1 MEQRQISFIPI
12 YTLKGNGQCKVKK
25 KKSLLYIY
33 STYTSKIVDNNNMRN
48 RAERKIKNK
57 QF

>member
-1 MEQRQISFIPI
+1 MEQTQISFIPI

-25 KKSLLYIY
+25 KSLLYIY
-33 STYTSKIVDNNNMRN
+33 STYTSKTVDNNNMRN
-48 RAERKIKNK
+48 RAERKIRNK